1 MKMLLVGIV
10 KPAIF
15 KSLIARTRLRPIP
28 AKNAQ
33 ILPIQK
39 DKKNLKVFKL
49 LSNVMNALL
58 VLM

>member
-15 KSLIARTRLRPIP
+15 KSLITRTRLRPIP

-33 ILPIQK
+33 IQPIHK
-39 DKKNLKVFKL
+39 DKHNLKVSNHL
-49 LSNVMNALL
+49 RNVMNALL
-58 VLM
+58 VPM

>member
-15 KSLIARTRLRPIP
+15 KSLIIRTRLRPIP

-39 DKKNLKVFKL
+39 DKQNLKV
-49 LSNVMNALL
+49 SNHLRNVTNALL
-58 VLM
+58 VPM